1 MNETTAQKKL
11 RKAVIN
17 YRKNHTIEE
26 SALLFEIGT
35 DTVVRWENQFKNEGT
50 LLPQKTGGKTY
61 SFVTETGQQFLRS
74 EIEKENDI
82 TLQELQ
88 TRYLER
94 FNIKLGISTIHYHL
108 KKLGISLKKKA
119 SMTPKNIQRKI

>member
-1 MNETTAQKKL
+1 MNETTAQEKL

-17 YRKNHTIEE
+17 YRKNHTIEQA
-26 SALLFEIGT
+26 ALLFEIGT
-35 DTVVRWENQFKNEGT
+35 DTVVRWENQFKNDGT
-50 LLPQKTGGKTY
+50 LLPEKNGGKTY

-108 KKLGISLKKKA
+108 KKLGISLKKKV
-119 SMTPKNIQRKI
+119 SMTQKNIQKKI